1 MRTFFAVILL
11 ALVSGSWSLCNL
23 NIREP
28 FPVVA
33 KTFGSKTAILKQL
46 LTEVELSNN
55 ETVTF
60 YCPQGVRISGPSN
73 GYNNPSDDYYDPT
86 ERTIY
91 RPTVINQPTADL
103 TCGNDGIY
111 LDEQRIIE
119 VTSGGH
125 VSCNADVTRSLYES
139 NVSLIGCDPVDAMT
153 LVIGYKLKRLTEVK
167 LLALCYDLSASQLR
181 FVNFLAYP
189 AKNVLLTPAN
199 TDEVLG
205 RLQLDN
211 IVSGLDKYFS
221 YITVSQF
228 NELSKQQTQLG
239 ELYDAEM
246 FDYSSLLQD
255 QQQQKDLE
263 QYNHLLNIV
272 WLRNLRKGNWKHW
285 LQALRAANDDDD
297 DKFELR
303 IGVSGMATMP
313 LGQRCN
319 VSRSLQLLDSNS
331 GNSLQVPAHVWA
343 HVRSLQPTGTVADE
357 FVLVAHNSPY
367 VDVLQ
372 LSTFC
377 DDICHEIP
385 WLRKSLF
392 AELHLLPIFGV
403 VHCCRVDQVDK
414 LTDFAYGK
422 QKQQQAQQ
430 QQQLSDSSPNTTTA
444 RPLIHV

>member
-11 ALVSGSWSLCNL
+11 TLVSGSWSLCKL
-23 NIREP
+23 NMQQP

-33 KTFGSKTAILKQL
+33 KTFGSKTAILKQP

-60 YCPQGVRISGPSN
+60 YCPQGVRISGPSD
-73 GYNNPSDDYYDPT
+73 GYNNPR
-86 ERTIY
+86 RTS
-91 RPTVINQPTADL
+91 INQPTVGL
-103 TCGNDGIY
+103 TCGDDGIY

-119 VTSGGH
+119 AISGGY
-125 VSCNADVTRSLYES
+125 VSCNADITRTLYES

-167 LLALCYDLSASQLR
+167 LLALCYDLSASHLR

-189 AKNVLLTPAN
+189 AKNVLLTPVN
-199 TDEVLG
+199 TDDVLG

-211 IVSGLDKYFS
+211 IISGLDKYFS

-228 NELSKQQTQLG
+228 NRLSKQQTQLG

-285 LQALRAANDDDD
+285 LQALRAANDDND

-313 LGQRCN
+313 LGQRYN

-430 QQQLSDSSPNTTTA
+430 QQLSASSA
-444 RPLIHV
+444 